1 MYHFLQC
8 NNFFVIFD
16 IETFNKLKTMKRVL
30 LLVVPCVL
38 AVGGWIFFNPSKC
51 EKRGVIEAIE
61 ARRSIRAYKDIPVER
76 EKLQLLAEC
85 GVKAPS
91 AMNRQ
96 EWEVRIVDSKEWIDG
111 ATATY
116 LKAVEGTDKA
126 KYMLTPTFKNIFRN
140 APAVIFVAAPDGL
153 FAGENVGCLSQNIML
168 AATELGLGTCFLGSV
183 QMMFAESAMSEY
195 LLSLGFSEGYRLRYA
210 LAVGYPDEAPETQPR
225 DMSKI
230 KFVE

>member
-1 MYHFLQC
+1 
-8 NNFFVIFD
+8 
-16 IETFNKLKTMKRVL
+16 MKQIVSLLALCITVL
-30 LLVVPCVL
+30 LSVWLVTESQ
-38 AVGGWIFFNPSKC
+38 NKS
-51 EKRGVIEAIE
+51 GVVEAIE
-61 ARRSIRAYKDIPVER
+61 ARRSIRVYKDTPVEH

-96 EWEVRIVDSKEWIDG
+96 EWELRIVDSKAWIDDC
-111 ATATY
+111 TATY

-140 APAVIFVAAPDGL
+140 APAVIFVGAPEGV
-153 FAGENVGCLSQNIML
+153 FAGENVGCLAQNIML

-183 QMMFAESAMSEY
+183 QMMFAEPAMKGC
-195 LLSLGFSEGYRLRYA
+195 LQSLGFSEGYQLRYA
-210 LAVGYPDEAPETQPR
+210 LAVGYPDEAPEAKER

>member
-1 MYHFLQC
+1 ML
-8 NNFFVIFD
+8 NSKNVKI
-16 IETFNKLKTMKRVL
+16 MKRLVL
-30 LLVVPCVL
+30 LLALCVTALLSVWLVVE
-38 AVGGWIFFNPSKC
+38 SQK
-51 EKRGVIEAIE
+51 KSGVIEAIE
-61 ARRSIRAYKDIPVER
+61 ARRSVRAYKDTPVEH
-76 EKLQLLAEC
+76 EKLEILAKC
-85 GVKAPS
+85 GVLAPS

-96 EWEVRIVDSKEWIDG
+96 EWEVRIVENKEWIDG

-140 APAVIFVAAPDGL
+140 GAAVIFVGAPDGL
-153 FAGENVGCLSQNIML
+153 FSGENVGCMAENIML

-183 QMMFAESAMSEY
+183 QMIFAEPAMAEW
-195 LLSLGFSEGYRLRYA
+195 LQSLGFSDGYKLRYA
-210 LAVGYPDEAPETQPR
+210 LAVGYPDETPEAKPR